1 MIRWDH
7 AGSRLAHR
15 VDYSTCL
22 VASVRGVP
30 SFVPFRID
38 VPDDVLVDMRDR
50 LVRTRF
56 PNAIRGV
63 GWEAGTDLGYLQ
75 ELVAYWADGF
85 DWREHE
91 ARINSF
97 AQSTTTIEGQRIHLM
112 HVRSPEPDALP
123 LLLVHGWP
131 GSIVEFLDV
140 LGPLTDPVAHGG
152 DPADAFHVVAP
163 SLPGYTFSGPTDE
176 RGWHPRR
183 IAAAFVEIMAGLGYE
198 RYGAQG
204 GDWGSVV
211 TSNVADLAA
220 DRVAGLHLNFVVARP
235 PATEG
240 GRPALS
246 DEEQRAMEAMQEWRR
261 TGVGYQEIQGTK
273 PQTLGY
279 GLEDSPAGLAAW
291 MIEKFRAWSDCG
303 GDIESSFTKDQLLT
317 NVTAYW
323 ATATA
328 TSSTRLYYETRQAGR
343 SALPAGFIGVPTGIA
358 NFPGEVTRMPRA
370 WVEGAYNVVHWTEQP
385 RGGHFAA
392 MEVPDL
398 FVDDV
403 RAFFR
408 PLR

>member
-1 MIRWDH
+1 M
-7 AGSRLAHR
+7 SM
-15 VDYSTCL
+15 
-22 VASVRGVP
+22 
-30 SFVPFRID
+30 FEPFHVE
-38 VPDDVLVDMRDR
+38 VPDSVLADLRER
-50 LVRTRF
+50 LRRTRY
-56 PNAIRGV
+56 PNAVHGT
-63 GWEAGTDLGYLQ
+63 GWDAGTDLAYLQ
-75 ELVAYWADGF
+75 ELVDYWTQGF
-85 DWREHE
+85 DWRAQE
-91 ARINSF
+91 ARIN
-97 AQSTTTIEGQRIHLM
+97 AVEQSTTTVEGQRIHLI
-112 HVRSPEPDALP
+112 HARSPEPSAVP

-140 LGPLTDPVAHGG
+140 IGPLTDPAAHGG

-163 SLPGYTFSGPTDE
+163 SLPGYTFSGPTVE
-176 RGWHPRR
+176 SGWNPRR
-183 IAAAFVEIMAGLGYE
+183 IAAAFVEIMSALGYE

-220 DRVAGLHLNFVVARP
+220 DRVLGLHLNFVVARP
-235 PATEG
+235 PAEG
-240 GRPALS
+240 RAPLT
-246 DEEQRAMEAMQEWRR
+246 DDEQRAMDSIQERRR

-291 MIEKFRAWSDCG
+291 IIEKFRAWSDCG
-303 GDIESSFTKDQLLT
+303 GDIERSFTKDQLLT

-343 SALPAGFIGVPTGIA
+343 SALPGGFIGVPTGIA
-358 NFPGEVTRMPRA
+358 NFPAEITRMPRS
-370 WVEGAYNVVHWTEQP
+370 WVEAAYNVVQWTEPP

>member
-1 MIRWDH
+1 M
-7 AGSRLAHR
+7 
-15 VDYSTCL
+15 VT
-22 VASVRGVP
+22 
-30 SFVPFRID
+30 FEPFRVD
-38 VPDDVLVDMRDR
+38 VPDEVLDDLRDR
-50 LVRTRF
+50 LRRTRY
-56 PNAIRGV
+56 PNAIRGA
-63 GWEAGTDLGYLQ
+63 GWAPGTDLAYLQ
-75 ELVAYWADGF
+75 ELVAYWIDGF
-85 DWREHE
+85 DWRAQE

-97 AQSTTTIEGQRIHLM
+97 AQSTTTIEQQRIHLV
-112 HVRSPEPDALP
+112 HARSPEPAALP

-140 LGPLTDPVAHGG
+140 LGPLTDPAAHGG

-163 SLPGYTFSGPTDE
+163 SLPGYTFSGPTRE
-176 RGWHPRR
+176 SGWHPRR
-183 IAAAFVEIMAGLGYE
+183 IAEGFVEIMAGLGYE

-211 TSNVADLAA
+211 TSNVADLAG
-220 DRVAGLHLNFVVARP
+220 DHVVGLHLNFVVARP
-235 PATEG
+235 PAAD
-240 GRPALS
+240 RQAPLS
-246 DEEQRAMEAMQEWRR
+246 DEEQRALEAMREWRA

-279 GLEDSPAGLAAW
+279 ALEDSPAGLAAW
-291 MIEKFRAWSDCG
+291 LVEKFRAWSDCG
-303 GDIESSFTKDQLLT
+303 GDIESVFTKDQLLT

-343 SALPAGFIGVPTGIA
+343 STLPAGFVDVPTGIA
-358 NFPGEVTRMPRA
+358 NYPGEVTRMPRA
-370 WVEGAYNVVHWTEQP
+370 WVEAAYRVVHWSEQP

-403 RAFFR
+403 RTFFR
-408 PLR
+408 PLRSS